1 VTGDRKHHRCV
12 LFDWGDTLM
21 RDFPEF
27 SGALAT
33 WPRVESLPCA
43 REALD
48 TLRSRG
54 WLVVLATN
62 AVDSDEAAIWE
73 ALRRS
78 GLGDSLDRIY
88 CFRNVGHRKPDPA
101 FFDFVLQDLGLGRSE
116 VVMVGDDFDVD
127 VAGANAAGLRAVWL
141 SPDSEQARSAGT
153 HRMIRDLASLPDLL
167 ERWESERA

>member
-1 VTGDRKHHRCV
+1 
-12 LFDWGDTLM
+12 M

-27 SGALAT
+27 SGPMVK

-54 WLVVLATN
+54 WLVVVATN

-73 ALRRS
+73 ALRRG
-78 GLGDSLDRIY
+78 GLGDSVDRIY
-88 CFRNVGHRKPDPA
+88 CFRTVGHRKPDPA
-101 FFDFVLQDLGLGRSE
+101 FFDFVLHDLGLGRSE

-141 SPDSEQARSAGT
+141 SGT
-153 HRMIRDLASLPDLL
+153 CQQ
-167 ERWESERA
+167 E